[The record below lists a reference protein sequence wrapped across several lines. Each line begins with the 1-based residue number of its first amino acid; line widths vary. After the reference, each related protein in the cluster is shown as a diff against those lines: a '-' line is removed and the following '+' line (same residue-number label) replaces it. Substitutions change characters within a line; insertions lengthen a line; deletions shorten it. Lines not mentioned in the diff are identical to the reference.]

1 VKRHFILIRRE
12 FWEHRMLWVTPLA
25 VAAVVLLGVNALPAH
40 LTVTRGGFDL
50 SSDPNVAAEPDLSAA
65 VLSQLW
71 LFGLAAPFYI
81 AAGIVG
87 VSYLLDCLYGERR
100 DRSILFWRSLP
111 VSDTATVLTK
121 LLVGLVLLPLVT
133 YLLASVTSL
142 AVAATAHLHSG
153 GIPSPSWDASA
164 WLHAQGLMLY
174 TLVAAI
180 LWYAPYAAYLMLVS
194 AWARRSVYAWA
205 FVPPVV
211 AAVLERALFGTAY
224 VGHLV
229 QRGFRELTG
238 LAFGINHELGTLGG
252 AGFGPPHGGGSG
264 GAGGGGGGGR
274 GWNPVADPSGLL
286 HSPQLWLGLA
296 AAGLMIWAAIQV
308 RRRRDDA

>member
-1 VKRHFILIRRE
+1 VKRHLILIRRE
-12 FWEHRMLWVTPLA
+12 FWEHRMLWVAPLA
-25 VAAVVLLGVNALPAH
+25 VAAVVLLGVSALPAH

-133 YLLASVTSL
+133 YLLAALTSL
-142 AVAATAHLHSG
+142 AVAATAHFHG
-153 GIPSPSWDASA
+153 DGTAPGSPSWDAAA

-211 AAVLERALFGTAY
+211 AAVLERALFGTEY

-238 LAFGINHELGTLGG
+238 LAFGINHQLGTLGG
-252 AGFGPPHGGGSG
+252 SGGFGPPR
-264 GAGGGGGGGR
+264 GGGGGR